1 MLPDSQNI
9 SYLEARSLLAKPTTR
24 HKYNA
29 QKVVVEDKT
38 FDSKKEADYYL
49 YLRSLLAQGRIKS
62 IELQPK
68 FILQPSFTHQDKK
81 HRAITYKADFK
92 VVHTDGTVEVIDVKG
107 VRTQAYQ
114 IKKKLFL
121 FKYPDIIFT
130 EA

>member
-9 SYLEARSLLAKPTTR
+9 SYLEARSLFTKPAAR

-29 QKVVVEDKT
+29 RKVTVEGKT
-38 FDSKKEADYYL
+38 FDSQKEADYYL